1 MMTRM
6 TLARTSALALV
17 ACATLTLPAVA
28 DGIKRGGT
36 ITIGRPEEPLTLDP
50 FIPSDNGSIYAI
62 AQICE
67 PLVSADKD
75 GTGLVPGL
83 AKSWAVSDDGLTYTF
98 TLRDGLKFSDGKPL
112 TGADVKFSL
121 NKVMDPAA
129 AYGFAFA
136 PVASVEAPNDLTVK
150 ITLKQPYTPILSA
163 LSLFSASVVE
173 KAAYEASPEK
183 FGANP
188 ICAGPFKVDSYERGS
203 QLVLVPNTYY
213 WDKGEDG
220 KPLPYVDKVILRYMP
235 DSNSRVL
242 GLQNGD
248 LDAALALP
256 LNQAQAV
263 KSSDGISLEVAPSYR
278 LDYVYLNH
286 TAKPLDDKRIRL
298 ALNYATNHDALMKAV
313 YFGYGEVPN
322 SFMPKVNYWSANVTS
337 LPYDLTKAEALVKEA
352 GYDGT
357 PIKLMVDTGNAA
369 SRQTATILQST
380 WKKIG
385 LNVEIVE
392 FDSGT
397 AFGMTQKGDFQAYV
411 SYITSDINDSDEL
424 ATLEADGTGSTKS
437 FFSNFNDPDVTKL
450 LADARAEPDT
460 TKRAALYEKIQS
472 VVYNDG
478 YSVPL
483 NFLPYV
489 NGYRTDVQNWKNIT
503 VGWWWLKNMWL
514 AK

>member
-1 MMTRM
+1 M
-6 TLARTSALALV
+6 TLARTTALALV

-28 DGIKRGGT
+28 EGIKRGGT
-36 ITIGRPEEPLTLDP
+36 ITIGRPDEPLTLDP

-67 PLVSADKD
+67 SLISADKD

-83 AKSWAVSDDGLTYTF
+83 AKSWTASEDGLIYTF
-98 TLRDGLKFSDGKPL
+98 TLRDGLKFSNGKPL
-112 TGADVKFSL
+112 TGEDVKFSL

-136 PVASVEAPNDLTVK
+136 PVASVDTPDALTVK

-173 KAAYEASPEK
+173 KAAYEASPET
-183 FGANP
+183 FGTNP
-188 ICAGPFKVDSYERGS
+188 ICAGPFKVESYERGS

-220 KPLPYVDKVILRYMP
+220 KPLPYVDKIVLRYMP

-248 LDAALALP
+248 IDAALALP
-256 LNQAQAV
+256 LNQAQSV
-263 KSSDGISLEVAPSYR
+263 KGMDGISLEVSPSYR

-298 ALNYATNHDALMKAV
+298 ALNHATNHDALMKAV

-322 SFMPKVNYWSANVTS
+322 SFMPKVNYWSANVQP

-352 GYDGT
+352 NYDGT
-357 PIKLMVDTGNAA
+357 TIQLMVDTGNAA

-392 FDSGT
+392 FDNGT
-397 AFGMTQKGDFQAYV
+397 AFGMTQKGDYQAYV

-424 ATLEADGTGSTKS
+424 ATLQADGTGSTKS
-437 FFSNFNDPDVTKL
+437 FFSNYNNAEVTKL
-450 LADARAEPDT
+450 LAEARAEPDV
-460 TKRAALYEKIQS
+460 TKRAVLYETIQS
-472 VVYNDG
+472 IVYSDG

-514 AK
+514 AE